1 MAKTFTLDGLEVR
14 AVSVAGMETCI
25 ELPSL
30 KTCFDIGHGH
40 RSTARNHT
48 VLFTHAHIDHM
59 GGIGHH
65 AATRSMLSMGP
76 PTYVVPTA
84 VVGGVERLLEA
95 FRALDGSEIPATI
108 KGLKPGES
116 MPLGKRWTVRPL
128 PSFHPVPSQGYALME
143 RRKRLKPELQGAGR
157 DAIRQAA
164 LSGEQI
170 NKEHEHPKLVFSG
183 DTTIEFIER
192 STVAQQADILIMEV
206 TFIDERVS
214 VESARKNGHIHLD
227 EVIERADLFQNKAI
241 LFTHLSARY
250 REHEAKQVLAS
261 RLPDSLKDRV
271 TLLGF

>member
-1 MAKTFTLDGLEVR
+1 MAKTFTLDGLDVR

-65 AATRSMLSMGP
+65 AATRSLLSMAP
-76 PTYVVPTA
+76 PTYVVPA
-84 VVGGVERLLEA
+84 AIVGGVERLLDA
-95 FRALDGSEIPATI
+95 FRALDGSDIPVVI
-108 KGLKPGES
+108 KGLKPGEA
-116 MPLGKRWTVRPL
+116 MPLGKRWVVKPL

-157 DAIRQAA
+157 DAIREAA
-164 LSGEQI
+164 LRGETI
-170 NKEHEHPKLVFSG
+170 NEEHEHPKLVFSG
-183 DTTIEFIER
+183 DTTIEFIEHNE
-192 STVAQQADILIMEV
+192 VAQQADILIMEV
-206 TFIDERVS
+206 SFIDDRVS

-227 EVIERADLFQNKAI
+227 DVIARAELFQNKAI

-250 REHEAKQVLAS
+250 REQEAVQALAA
-261 RLPDSLKDRV
+261 RLPDTLKERV

>member
-1 MAKTFTLDGLEVR
+1 MAKTFSLDGLDVR

-25 ELPSL
+25 ELPGL

-65 AATRSMLSMGP
+65 AATRSLLSMAP
-76 PTYVVPTA
+76 PTYVVPKPVEA
-84 VVGGVERLLEA
+84 GVNRLLDA
-95 FRALDGSEIPATI
+95 FRALDGSEMPATV
-108 KGLKPGES
+108 KGLQPGEE
-116 MPLGKRWTVRPL
+116 MALGKRWTVRPL
-128 PSFHPVPSQGYALME
+128 PSFHPVPSQGYVLME
-143 RRKRLKPELQGAGR
+143 RRKRLKPELKGAGR
-157 DAIRQAA
+157 EAIRQAA
-164 LSGEQI
+164 LRGEEI
-170 NKEHEHPKLVFSG
+170 NEELAHPKLVFSG

-192 STVAQQADILIMEV
+192 NPLARQADVLIMEV
-206 TFIDERVS
+206 TFVDDRVS

-227 EVIERADLFQNKAI
+227 EVAERASLFQNKAI

-250 REHEAKQVLAS
+250 REHEARQAIAE
-261 RLPDSLKDRV
+261 RLPQELKDRV

>member
-1 MAKTFTLDGLEVR
+1 M
-14 AVSVAGMETCI
+14 
-25 ELPSL
+25 
-30 KTCFDIGHGH
+30 
-40 RSTARNHT
+40 
-48 VLFTHAHIDHM
+48 
-59 GGIGHH
+59 
-65 AATRSMLSMGP
+65 
-76 PTYVVPTA
+76 
-84 VVGGVERLLEA
+84 
-95 FRALDGSEIPATI
+95 
-108 KGLKPGES
+108 
-116 MPLGKRWTVRPL
+116 
-128 PSFHPVPSQGYALME
+128 PSQGYALME

-170 NKEHEHPKLVFSG
+170 NEEHEHPKLVFSG

>member
-84 VVGGVERLLEA
+84 VVDGVAPQSGG
-95 FRALDGSEIPATI
+95 GT
-108 KGLKPGES
+108 
-116 MPLGKRWTVRPL
+116 
-128 PSFHPVPSQGYALME
+128 
-143 RRKRLKPELQGAGR
+143 
-157 DAIRQAA
+157 
-164 LSGEQI
+164 
-170 NKEHEHPKLVFSG
+170 
-183 DTTIEFIER
+183 
-192 STVAQQADILIMEV
+192 
-206 TFIDERVS
+206 
-214 VESARKNGHIHLD
+214 
-227 EVIERADLFQNKAI
+227 
-241 LFTHLSARY
+241 
-250 REHEAKQVLAS
+250 
-261 RLPDSLKDRV
+261 LPDAKTGHRV
-271 TLLGF
+271 AVHVVALECARHDAAVDDTLRDE

>member
-1 MAKTFTLDGLEVR
+1 MAKTFTLDGLDVR

-65 AATRSMLSMGP
+65 AATRSLLSMAP
-76 PTYVVPTA
+76 PTYVVPA
-84 VVGGVERLLEA
+84 PIVSGVERLLDA
-95 FRALDGSEIPATI
+95 FRALDGSDIPVVI
-108 KGLKPGES
+108 KGLKPGEA
-116 MPLGKRWTVRPL
+116 MPLGKRWVVRPL

-157 DAIRQAA
+157 DAIREAA
-164 LSGEQI
+164 LRGEAI
-170 NKEHEHPKLVFSG
+170 NEEHEHPKLVFSG
-183 DTTIEFIER
+183 DTTIEFIEHN
-192 STVAQQADILIMEV
+192 TIAQQADILIMEV
-206 TFIDERVS
+206 SFIDDRVS

-227 EVIERADLFQNKAI
+227 EVIARAELFQNKAI

-250 REHEAKQVLAS
+250 REQEAVQALAA
-261 RLPDSLKDRV
+261 RLPDTLKERV

>member
-1 MAKTFTLDGLEVR
+1 MAKTFTLDGLDVR

-65 AATRSMLSMGP
+65 AATRSLLSMAP
-76 PTYVVPTA
+76 PTYVVPA
-84 VVGGVERLLEA
+84 PIVSGVERLLDA
-95 FRALDGSEIPATI
+95 FRALDGSDIPVVI
-108 KGLKPGES
+108 KGLKPGEA
-116 MPLGKRWTVRPL
+116 MPLGKRWVVRPL

-157 DAIRQAA
+157 DAIREAA
-164 LSGEQI
+164 LRGETI
-170 NKEHEHPKLVFSG
+170 NEAHEHPKLVFSG
-183 DTTIEFIER
+183 DTTIEFIEHNE
-192 STVAQQADILIMEV
+192 VAQQADILIMEV
-206 TFIDERVS
+206 SFIDDRVS

-227 EVIERADLFQNKAI
+227 EVIARAELFQNKAI

-250 REHEAKQVLAS
+250 REQEAVQALEA
-261 RLPDSLKDRV
+261 RLPDTLKERV